1 MDLPVIVVFTQGG
14 TAARLISKYRPRAH
28 IIAVSDQSS
37 TVKALCATS
46 GAICLRV
53 PTI

>member
-1 MDLPVIVVFTQGG
+1 MELPVIIVFTQGG
-14 TAARLISKYRPRAH
+14 TAARLISKYRPKAH
-28 IIAVSDQSS
+28 IIAVSDQAA
-37 TVKALCATS
+37 TVKGLCVSS